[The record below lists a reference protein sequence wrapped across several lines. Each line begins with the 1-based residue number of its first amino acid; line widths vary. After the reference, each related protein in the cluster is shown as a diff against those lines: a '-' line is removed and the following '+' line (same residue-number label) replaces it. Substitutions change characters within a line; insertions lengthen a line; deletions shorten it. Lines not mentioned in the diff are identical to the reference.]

1 MAGNAAYNTLPK
13 SIPGNILNAARTYAL
28 TGDTENAKR
37 QLFGAKSDVATPLV
51 KLAGNALGYN
61 DSLVGKSLSTGSQ
74 DATNTTSNAAISQP
88 KTTAPI
94 GGMDKQATIQSN
106 SVPQAKMPV
115 PLSSEAGF
123 IGPGE
128 AQQSKTQPGFIQT
141 DNGIPYNVAKQSDG
155 TNTVNFTNPDGTG
168 TGTLSGLSGKQAGR
182 FRDGKGAAYSGTGLP
197 DVKPAQIGAQQMQQ
211 PYLGENNSGV
221 DESNAYLDQ
230 MRDIAVNGGPDRFM
244 GLSEM
249 IGAKHRQRAAQ
260 NVLNNITQDN
270 QNKRQNS
277 LENDKLGVDTLLA
290 KQRMD
295 QAKSQQEYEAAQQDF
310 MNSLEVGKIGYQM
323 KRDEKGDQAASA
335 KAAQENEFTARKL
348 GIEERPKPI
357 TTNTYGPDGLVNGQN
372 VGVVQ
377 YDKDGNPVYKD
388 LGRNDGIDHSAN
400 LTKAF
405 KGIQSGDENAKK
417 YLQQFYPE
425 QYNQLFG
432 K

>member
-1 MAGNAAYNTLPK
+1 MAKYKANKGGASFFGESLPV
-13 SIPGNILNAARTYAL
+13 S
-28 TGDTENAKR
+28 
-37 QLFGAKSDVATPLV
+37 S
-51 KLAGNALGYN
+51 
-61 DSLVGKSLSTGSQ
+61 SSGS
-74 DATNTTSNAAISQP
+74 P
-88 KTTAPI
+88 
-94 GGMDKQATIQSN
+94 
-106 SVPQAKMPV
+106 
-115 PLSSEAGF
+115 
-123 IGPGE
+123 
-128 AQQSKTQPGFIQT
+128 
-141 DNGIPYNVAKQSDG
+141 
-155 TNTVNFTNPDGTG
+155 
-168 TGTLSGLSGKQAGR
+168 
-182 FRDGKGAAYSGTGLP
+182 
-197 DVKPAQIGAQQMQQ
+197 QIGAQQMQQ

-244 GLSEM
+244 SLSEM
-249 IGAKHRQRAAQ
+249 IAAKHRRRGAQ
-260 NVLNNITQDN
+260 DVLNNITQDN

-277 LENDKLGVDTLLA
+277 LENAKLGVDTLLA

-295 QAKSQQEYEAAQQDF
+295 QAKTEQEYQAAQQDF

-335 KAAQENEFTARKL
+335 KAAQENAIATRKL
-348 GIEERPKPI
+348 GIEESQLNQPKPI

-388 LGRNDGIDHSAN
+388 LGKNDGIDHTAN

-405 KGIQSGDENAKK
+405 KGIQSGDDNAKK